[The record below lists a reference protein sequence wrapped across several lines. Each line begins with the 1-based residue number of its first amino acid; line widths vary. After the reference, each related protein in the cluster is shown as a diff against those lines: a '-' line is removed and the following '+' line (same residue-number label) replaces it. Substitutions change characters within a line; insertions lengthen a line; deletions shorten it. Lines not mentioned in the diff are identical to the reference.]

1 MDVDSKNQLLLCDGS
16 GKRKEQGGYK
26 EKEEKCEQGQN
37 NYKVLI
43 LKNNF

>member
-1 MDVDSKNQLLLCDGS
+1 MFHFAPNLAN